1 MSAAIILVA
10 IAYLNGKVMQ
20 TEIGDVYTTESEC
33 VTSAKASAEHVRQ
46 VAPKDVQIV
55 YKCVDISQVPNA
67 VSVFGAA
74 QTL

>member
-1 MSAAIILVA
+1 VSAAVILIA
-10 IAYLNGKVMQ
+10 IAYLNGKVLQ
-20 TEIGDVYTTESEC
+20 TEVGDIFTTESAC
-33 VTSAKASAEHVRQ
+33 VTAAKNSAEHVRQ